1 VNESLLE
8 IDDLRLGFPTADGVR
23 PVVKGVSFDLKEGE
37 ILGVVGESGSGKS
50 LTMASCIQL
59 LPKGCLVAGGDV
71 RYQGNSVLHGAE
83 DEVQSLRGSEIALV
97 LQDPMSSLHPTMK
110 IGRQIINAVRAHNPD
125 ISKRHALERSA
136 EALARVG
143 MSDPARRMEAY
154 PHELSGGL
162 RQRAMIAMAIVNQPR
177 VLLADEPTTAL
188 DVTLQRQILRLLTE
202 LNHDTGLS
210 VLLVT
215 HNFGVVAEACDR
227 AVVMRD
233 GEVVEAG
240 ATSELFSRPRER
252 YTQDLLKAVPT
263 IQDPPLSPA
272 APAPAEG
279 GPLLE
284 CKGVTKLFTKRGLVR
299 KHVVRA
305 AVVDASIDVFPGE
318 IVGLVGESGAGK
330 TTLARSIAML
340 TKLSDGEILF
350 EGQDISRRARDRG
363 DTRRR
368 IQMIFQDPYSSLN
381 PRQTVEEIVRE
392 PLALHRLVKSDAEA
406 DARIDEL
413 LDLVRLKKSLR
424 RRVPSQLSGGECQRV
439 GIARAIACE
448 PTLLVADEP
457 LSALDVS
464 IQAGILQLF
473 ADLRERLDLTIVLVT
488 HDLGVV
494 RRLCDR
500 VAVMQDGVV
509 VEVAAA
515 DRLFSAPQHEYT
527 AKLIAAVPSVP
538 RPGAGDGAAITSL
551 ATESEA
557 SPEGTGGV
565 A

>member
-1 VNESLLE
+1 MNDALLE
-8 IDDLRLGFPTADGVR
+8 IDGLRLGFPAADGVR
-23 PVVKGVSFDLKEGE
+23 TVVDGVSFELRDGE

-50 LTMASCIQL
+50 LTMASCMQL
-59 LPKGCLVAGGDV
+59 LPKGCVVVGGDV
-71 RYQGNSVLHGAE
+71 RYQGKSVLHGSE
-83 DEVQSLRGSEIALV
+83 GEVHALRGSEIALV
-97 LQDPMSSLHPTMK
+97 LQDPMSSLHPTMT

-125 ISKRHALERSA
+125 LKRRQALERSA

-143 MSDPARRMEAY
+143 ISDPARRMEAY

-177 VLLADEPTTAL
+177 ILLADEPTTAL

-202 LNHDTGLS
+202 LNRDTGLS

-233 GEVVEAG
+233 GEVVESG
-240 ATSELFSRPRER
+240 PTQELFARPRER
-252 YTQDLLKAVPT
+252 YTQELLNAVPT
-263 IQDPPLSPA
+263 IQDQPLAPA
-272 APAPAEG
+272 ARGEADG

-284 CKGVTKLFTKRGLVR
+284 CKGATKLFTKRGLLR
-299 KHVVRA
+299 RHVVRA
-305 AVVDASIDVFPGE
+305 AVVDASLDVFPGE

-340 TKLSDGEILF
+340 TPLSDGKIFF
-350 EGQDISRRARDRG
+350 EGHDIAARRGRDRNA
-363 DTRRR
+363 TRRR

-392 PLALHRLVKSDAEA
+392 PLDLHRLVHGEAEA
-406 DARIDEL
+406 SARVDEL
-413 LDLVRLKKSLR
+413 LELVRLSPSLR

-464 IQAGILQLF
+464 IQAGVLQLF
-473 ADLRERLDLTIVLVT
+473 AELRERLELTIVLVT

-500 VAVMQDGVV
+500 VAVMQDGVI

-515 DRLFSAPQHEYT
+515 DRLFGAPQHDYT
-527 AKLIAAVPSVP
+527 AKLIAAVPTVP
-538 RPGAGDGAAITSL
+538 RPAVPS
-551 ATESEA
+551 AT
-557 SPEGTGGV
+557 
-565 A
+565 

>member
-1 VNESLLE
+1 MNDALLE
-8 IDDLRLGFPTADGVR
+8 IDGLRLGFPAGDGVR
-23 PVVKGVSFDLKEGE
+23 TVVDGVSFELRDGE

-50 LTMASCIQL
+50 LTMASCMQL
-59 LPKGCLVAGGDV
+59 LPKGCVVLGGDV
-71 RYQGNSVLHGAE
+71 RYQGKSVLHGSE
-83 DEVQSLRGSEIALV
+83 DEVHALRGSEIALV
-97 LQDPMSSLHPTMK
+97 LQDPMSSLHPTMT
-110 IGRQIINAVRAHNPD
+110 IGRQIINAVRAHNPEL
-125 ISKRHALERSA
+125 KRRQALERSA

-143 MSDPARRMEAY
+143 ISDPARRMEAY

-177 VLLADEPTTAL
+177 ILLADEPTTAL

-202 LNHDTGLS
+202 LNRDTGLS

-233 GEVVEAG
+233 GEVVESG
-240 ATSELFSRPRER
+240 PTQELFARPGER
-252 YTQDLLKAVPT
+252 YTQELLNAVPT
-263 IQDPPLSPA
+263 IQDRPLAPA
-272 APAPAEG
+272 ARGEADG

-284 CKGVTKLFTKRGLVR
+284 CKGATRLFTKRGLLR
-299 KHVVRA
+299 RHVVRA
-305 AVVDASIDVFPGE
+305 AVVDASLDVFPGE

-340 TKLSDGEILF
+340 TPLSDGKIFF
-350 EGQDISRRARDRG
+350 EGRDIALRGRDRSG
-363 DTRRR
+363 TRRR

-392 PLALHRLVKSDAEA
+392 PLDLHRLVQGEAETT
-406 DARIDEL
+406 ARVDEL
-413 LDLVRLKKSLR
+413 LELVRLDPSLR
-424 RRVPSQLSGGECQRV
+424 GRVPSQLSGGECQRV

-464 IQAGILQLF
+464 IQAGVLQLF
-473 ADLRERLDLTIVLVT
+473 AELRERLELTIVLVT

-500 VAVMQDGVV
+500 VAVMQDGVI

-515 DRLFSAPQHEYT
+515 DRLFGAPQHDYT
-527 AKLIAAVPSVP
+527 AKLIAAVPTVP
-538 RPGAGDGAAITSL
+538 RPAVAS
-551 ATESEA
+551 AT
-557 SPEGTGGV
+557 
-565 A
+565 

>member
-1 VNESLLE
+1 VKDALLE

-23 PVVKGVSFDLKEGE
+23 TVVDGVSFDLRDGE

-50 LTMASCIQL
+50 LTLASCIQL
-59 LPKGCLVAGGDV
+59 LPKGCVVVGGDV
-71 RYQGNSVLHGAE
+71 RYEGKSVLHGTE
-83 DEVQSLRGSEIALV
+83 EEVHALRGSEIGLV
-97 LQDPMSSLHPTMK
+97 LQDPMSSLHPTLT
-110 IGRQIINAVRAHNPD
+110 IGRQIINAARAHNPD
-125 ISKRHALERSA
+125 LKRRQALERAA

-143 MSDPARRMEAY
+143 ISDPARRMEAY

-177 VLLADEPTTAL
+177 ILLADEPTTAL

-202 LNHDTGLS
+202 LNQDTGLS

-215 HNFGVVAEACDR
+215 HNFGVVAEACHR
-227 AVVMRD
+227 AVVMRE
-233 GEVVEAG
+233 GEVIESGV
-240 ATSELFSRPRER
+240 TNELFARPRER
-252 YTQDLLKAVPT
+252 YTQNLLDAVPT
-263 IQDPPLSPA
+263 IQDRPLAPA
-272 APAPAEG
+272 ARGRADC

-284 CKGVTKLFTKRGLVR
+284 CKGVTRIYTKRGLFR
-299 KHVVRA
+299 RHVVRA
-305 AVVDASIDVFPGE
+305 AAVDVSLDVFPAE

-340 TKLSDGEILF
+340 TPLSDGEILF
-350 EGQDISRRARDRG
+350 EGRNIASRSRERG
-363 DTRRR
+363 GTRRR

-392 PLALHRLVKSDAEA
+392 PLDLHRLVDGEVEA
-406 DARIDEL
+406 TERVDEL
-413 LDLVRLKKSLR
+413 LDLVRLKSSLR

-464 IQAGILQLF
+464 IQAGVLQLF
-473 ADLRERLDLTIVLVT
+473 ADLREQLDLTIVLVT

-515 DRLFSAPQHEYT
+515 DRLFGSPQHEYT
-527 AKLIAAVPSVP
+527 AKLIAAVPTLP
-538 RPGAGDGAAITSL
+538 RRRVGEGAEIPGAS
-551 ATESEA
+551 AT
-557 SPEGTGGV
+557 
-565 A
+565 